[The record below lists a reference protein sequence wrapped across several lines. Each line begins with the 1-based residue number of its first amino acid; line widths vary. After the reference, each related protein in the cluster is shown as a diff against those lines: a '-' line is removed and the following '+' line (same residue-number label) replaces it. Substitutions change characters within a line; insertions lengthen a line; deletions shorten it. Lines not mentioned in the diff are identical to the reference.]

1 MIITSI
7 QNPKIKNLVRLR
19 KAAKRKKQEL
29 FLIDGLREIEVALN
43 YGFVIDELFYCS
55 EFDKEKKE
63 LKELKNKTIYL
74 TAPEVFKKIAYA
86 ENPNGWIAVA
96 KPKYNHIEELKL
108 NKTPLII
115 VLESVEKPGNLGAII
130 RTAYAANVDAVII
143 NETQTDLYNP
153 NVIKASSGHVF
164 SPMIVM
170 ASKEES
176 LSCFRGKKIK
186 IFATNIKAA
195 KNYDKINW
203 KQSAAIVFGS
213 EAKGLS
219 SFWLKEADQNI
230 IIPMQKNIDSLN
242 VSVSTGIIVYEA
254 RRQRDLG

>member
-1 MIITSI
+1 MIITSLH
-7 QNPKIKNLVRLR
+7 NPKIKNLVRLR

-29 FLIDGLREIEVALN
+29 FLIDGLREIERALK
-43 YGFVIDELFYCS
+43 YDFVVEELFYCP

-63 LKELKNKTIYL
+63 LKELKDKTIYL
-74 TAPEVFKKIAYA
+74 TTPEVFKKIAYA

-96 KPKYNHIEELKL
+96 RPKYNKIEDLKL
-108 NKTPLII
+108 NKSPLVI

-130 RTAYAANVDAVII
+130 RTAYAANLDAVII

-164 SPMIVM
+164 SSTVVI

-176 LSCFRGKKIK
+176 LNWLKKQKIK

-195 KNYDKINW
+195 KSYNKINW
-203 KQSAAIVFGS
+203 KQSAAIVFGA
-213 EAKGLS
+213 EANGLS
-219 SFWLKEADQNI
+219 PFWLKEADQNI
-230 IIPMQKNIDSLN
+230 IIPMQKGIDSLN
-242 VSVSTGIIVYEA
+242 VSVSAGVIAYEA
-254 RRQRDLG
+254 RRQRDLD